1 VDAGVA
7 LSPDQ
12 RILGLKYKAE
22 IPGLFKELM
31 HKFDL
36 QPQPSSK
43 YRLAVAALELKLCL
57 TS

>member
-1 VDAGVA
+1 
-7 LSPDQ
+7 LE
-12 RILGLKYKAE
+12 LKYKAE